1 MASLTMMS
9 VMKSVSAA
17 RTNGPVNDGHAVTI
31 SIGNDALYLS
41 REEAAQ
47 LGAELLNAAGAVPV
61 EALARGV
68 AA

>member
-9 VMKSVSAA
+9 VNKTVSAV
-17 RTNGPVNDGHAVTI
+17 RTNDAVNGDHAVTVK
-31 SIGNDALYLS
+31 IGSDALYMS

-47 LGAELLNAAGAVPV
+47 LGAELLNASGAVPV
-61 EALARGV
+61 EA

>member
-1 MASLTMMS
+1 MATGSFFK
-9 VMKSVSAA
+9 VVDA
-17 RTNGPVNDGHAVTI
+17 RRVRVTDTSDLGAERNVTV
-31 SIGNDALYLS
+31 SIGELTVRMS

-61 EALARGV
+61 EV